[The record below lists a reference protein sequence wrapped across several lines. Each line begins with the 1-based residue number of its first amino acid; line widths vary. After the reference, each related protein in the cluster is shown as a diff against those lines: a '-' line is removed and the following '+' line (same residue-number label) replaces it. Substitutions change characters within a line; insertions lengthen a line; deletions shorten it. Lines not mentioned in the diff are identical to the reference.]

1 MIVKGGR
8 WPKYCTLGNPRL
20 VNNKNMCMCTWSHF
34 SCVWLYVTLWTV
46 ALQALLSMEFSRQ
59 EYWTGLPCPTW
70 GNLPDP
76 GIEPTSH
83 MSPALASRF
92 FSTNATWE
100 GQQEYRDD
108 CFLRGLNFR
117 TLGNRIIDFQGPFLE
132 DKFGDSAWLAI
143 HSDHWSSIRWK
154 MSPESILC

>member
-1 MIVKGGR
+1 MVKGGR
-8 WPKYCTLGNPRL
+8 WPKYCTLRNPRL

-34 SCVWLYVTLWTV
+34 SRVWLYVTLWTV
-46 ALQALLSMEFSRQ
+46 ALQAPLSMEFSRQ

-76 GIEPTSH
+76 GIKPTSH

-92 FSTNATWE
+92 FSTSATWE

-108 CFLRGLNFR
+108 CFLRGWI
-117 TLGNRIIDFQGPFLE
+117 LGLWVTESLISKVLFLKISLGTQH
-132 DKFGDSAWLAI
+132 DWQYSQTTGVA
-143 HSDHWSSIRWK
+143 
-154 MSPESILC
+154 